1 MTGKTDNNL
10 SGHDSCRAAR
20 EDLLQIFH
28 GVNQALFIHDRKGR
42 ILELNQR
49 AMQMFSLD
57 RSTALDLDFCR
68 ALFVPHSP
76 LRRLSRLWSRIEGGR
91 SLLFASTA
99 RVPGKDTRFSVEV
112 YMKKIVWAG
121 REAVLTTLRD
131 ITRHKEYESRLRI
144 RRKQLEAIL
153 DAVPIATFVIDH
165 EHKVVIW
172 NKACE
177 NFTGVSRS
185 KTLDRAV
192 DSRIFY
198 AGPRRQVLADLV
210 LEGNVDKMC
219 DLYGEKHLASCLY
232 ISDAYEARDT
242 LTIQGEARDIYFLA
256 APYRDAQG
264 RILGAIETIQD
275 VSDRTRV
282 ERALK
287 SSERRLREITSNIPG
302 VVYQYCIL
310 DQDRRMF
317 TFISDGVRWMF
328 GLDPY
333 KVLEDQELFFQSMDE
348 DIRARFL
355 QALEPG
361 GESDELQEFIFSMSE
376 GTDGEKVWIKNRALC
391 RVREED
397 GSIIWNGVLTDIT
410 REKKLEKMRSEVER
424 IVRHDMKSPLIGIA
438 GLARLLLKEDLD
450 EKQRNFV
457 VAIYQS
463 GVKLLR
469 MLNNTM
475 SLLKIEQGTYTLKA
489 ERVDLVG
496 LLCSLH
502 EELLPSAENKSV
514 KMEYYLEGK
523 PLTKEDHLEIQ
534 GERILLE
541 SLFANLMQNAL
552 DASPSG
558 ERVRVFLSSQK
569 GVCRVEIHNQGAI
582 PESIRNKF
590 FDRYVTFGK
599 QYGTGLGTYSAMLIT
614 RAHGGEITFTTSEE
628 EGTYLIVTLPV
639 PD

>member
-1 MTGKTDNNL
+1 MSSKEYK
-10 SGHDSCRAAR
+10 SSCRDGSGLPGQ
-20 EDLLQIFH
+20 EDLFQIFH
-28 GVNQALFIHDRKGR
+28 GVNEALFIHDRKGR

-57 RSTALDLDFCR
+57 RSAALELDFCR
-68 ALFVPHSP
+68 AFFVPHSP
-76 LRRLSRLWSRIEGGR
+76 LRRLSKLWSRIEGGR

-99 RVPGKDTRFSVEV
+99 RVPGKDTKFAVEV
-112 YMKKIVWAG
+112 YMKKIAWSG

-185 KTLDRAV
+185 ETLDRAV

-198 AGPRRQVLADLV
+198 AGPRRHVLADLV

-219 DLYGEKHLASCLY
+219 ALYGEKNLASCLY
-232 ISDAYEARDT
+232 ISDAFEARDT
-242 LTIQGEARDIYFLA
+242 LTIHGEARDIYFLA
-256 APYRDAQG
+256 APYRDVQG
-264 RILGAIETIQD
+264 RVLGAIETIQD

-302 VVYQYCIL
+302 VVYQYYIQ
-310 DQDRRMF
+310 DRDRRMF

-333 KVLEDQELFFQSMDE
+333 KVLEDQEVFFQSMDE

-361 GESDELQEFIFSMSE
+361 GESEELQEFIFSMPR
-376 GTDGEKVWIKNRALC
+376 GPDGEKVWIKNRALC

-397 GSIIWNGVLTDIT
+397 GAVVWNGVLTDIT
-410 REKKLEKMRSEVER
+410 QEKRLEIMRSEVER

-438 GLARLLLKEDLD
+438 GLGRHLLKEDLS

-457 VAIYQS
+457 VTIYQS
-463 GVKLLR
+463 GIKLLR

-475 SLLKIEQGTYTLKA
+475 SLLRIEQGTYALKA
-489 ERVDLVG
+489 EQVNLAEVF
-496 LLCSLH
+496 CSLH
-502 EELLPSAENKSV
+502 DELLPSAENKGV
-514 KMEYYLEGK
+514 GLEYYLNGAAMTRDDSVE
-523 PLTKEDHLEIQ
+523 TS

-541 SLFANLMQNAL
+541 SLFANLLHNAL
-552 DASPSG
+552 EASPTGASVQVVIK
-558 ERVRVFLSSQK
+558 RRKDSCLVD
-569 GVCRVEIHNQGAI
+569 IHNQGVI
-582 PESIRNKF
+582 PASIRDRF
-590 FDRYVTFGK
+590 FDRYVTHGK
-599 QYGTGLGTYSAMLIT
+599 QYGTGLGTYSAMLIA
-614 RAHGGEITFTTSEE
+614 RAHGGDITFTTSEE
-628 EGTYLIVTLPV
+628 EGTHLFVTLPSG
-639 PD
+639 

>member
-1 MTGKTDNNL
+1 MSSTGDNNL
-10 SGHDSCRAAR
+10 SGQDSCLAGL
-20 EDLLQIFH
+20 EDLLQVFN
-28 GVNQALFIHDRKGR
+28 GVNEALFVHDFKGN
-42 ILELNQR
+42 ILELNER
-49 AMQMFSLD
+49 AREMFGVD
-57 RSTALDLDFCR
+57 RNRALGLDFGRDFFASHAPMCK
-68 ALFVPHSP
+68 
-76 LRRLSRLWSRIEGGR
+76 LSRLCSRIDAGGKLIF
-91 SLLFASTA
+91 SSTA
-99 RVPGKDTRFSVEV
+99 RIPGEGRQFSVEV
-112 YMKKIVWAG
+112 YMKKIAWGG
-121 REAVLTTLRD
+121 REAVLTPLRD

-172 NKACE
+172 NRACE
-177 NFTGVSRS
+177 TFTGVLRD
-185 KTLDRAV
+185 KTLGRAV

-198 AGPRRQVLADLV
+198 PGPGRQVLADLV

-242 LTIQGEARDIYFLA
+242 LNIQGEARDIYFLA
-256 APYRDAQG
+256 APYQDLQG
-264 RILGAIETIQD
+264 RVLGAIETIQD

-302 VVYQYCIL
+302 VVYQYYIQ
-310 DQDRRMF
+310 DRDRRMF

-333 KVLEDQELFFQSMDE
+333 KVLEDQDIFFQSMGG
-348 DIRARFL
+348 DIRATFL
-355 QALEPG
+355 QALESG
-361 GESDELQEFIFSMSE
+361 GESDELQEFIFSMPR
-376 GTDGEKVWIKNRALC
+376 GPDGEKVWIKNRALC

-397 GSIIWNGVLTDIT
+397 GAVVWNGVLTDIT

-438 GLARLLLKEDLD
+438 GLARLLLKEDLS
-450 EKQRNFV
+450 ERQRNFV
-457 VAIYQS
+457 VTIYQS

-469 MLNNTM
+469 MINNTM

-514 KMEYYLEGK
+514 KMEYYLEGT

-569 GVCRVEIHNQGAI
+569 GACRVEIHNQGAI
-582 PESIRNKF
+582 PESIRNNF

-628 EGTYLIVTLPV
+628 E
-639 PD
+639 